1 MGRMRSAL
9 RAYALESSDP
19 ATVLDRLDRKMRH
32 FEPDAMATVLCA
44 MFSTADGRLR
54 ISSAGHLPPVIAL
67 PGQPAELA
75 QVCQDVL
82 IGMPAAFPRHVTTM
96 DFPPG
101 AVLCLYTDGLVER
114 RDEPIDSRIARLRS
128 AVTTQDPE
136 AGCMTVMAAMS
147 GTSPDADDIAL
158 LMIRRASGAAGSP
171 AADAAGLRAER

>member
-1 MGRMRSAL
+1 MIGGVSGTGLQAAVIMGRMRSAL
-9 RAYALESSDP
+9 RAYALESPDP

-44 MFSTADGRLR
+44 MFSPADGQMR

-67 PGQPAELA
+67 PGQPAEFA
-75 QVCQDVL
+75 QVSQDVL

-114 RDEPIDSRIARLRS
+114 RDEAIDARLARLRS
-128 AVTTQDPE
+128 RP
-136 AGCMTVMAAMS
+136 S
-147 GTSPDADDIAL
+147 RRR
-158 LMIRRASGAAGSP
+158 IRKP
-171 AADAAGLRAER
+171 AAWRSWGPCLTPARMPTMSPYS